1 MKSALG
7 ALGQWQI
14 EVGEPAL
21 PGAGSLGPELITE
34 SNANV
39 CLCQVSWGG
48 WGSGLLA
55 LKGSHHVLFTS
66 SSPVCHL
73 DAVPLNGYPKGSG
86 LVIPEQGLQ
95 AS

>member
-34 SNANV
+34 SNSNV
-39 CLCQVSWGG
+39 CLSVRCLGEAGG
-48 WGSGLLA
+48 VGCWPSGA
-55 LKGSHHVLFTS
+55 GAMSC
-66 SSPVCHL
+66 SPPHLQCTHL
-73 DAVPLNGYPKGSG
+73 DTVL
-86 LVIPEQGLQ
+86 
-95 AS
+95 

>member
-39 CLCQVSWGG
+39 CLSVRCLGEAGG
-48 WGSGLLA
+48 GAASPQGQPPCLVHLLISSVPTWTCS
-55 LKGSHHVLFTS
+55 LEWIPKRVL
-66 SSPVCHL
+66 
-73 DAVPLNGYPKGSG
+73 A
-86 LVIPEQGLQ
+86 
-95 AS
+95 

>member
-34 SNANV
+34 SSANV
-39 CLCQVSWGG
+39 CLSVRCLGEAGG
-48 WGSGLLA
+48 VG
-55 LKGSHHVLFTS
+55 
-66 SSPVCHL
+66 C
-73 DAVPLNGYPKGSG
+73 
-86 LVIPEQGLQ
+86 
-95 AS
+95 

>member
-7 ALGQWQI
+7 ALGQWKI

-39 CLCQVSWGG
+39 CLSVRCLGEAGG
-48 WGSGLLA
+48 AG
-55 LKGSHHVLFTS
+55 
-66 SSPVCHL
+66 C
-73 DAVPLNGYPKGSG
+73 
-86 LVIPEQGLQ
+86 
-95 AS
+95 

>member
-39 CLCQVSWGG
+39 CLSVRCLGGG
-48 WGSGLLA
+48 WGSGVLA
-55 LKGSHHVLFTS
+55 LKGRHHALFTS
-66 SSPVCHL
+66 SSPVCPPGHSAL
-73 DAVPLNGYPKGSG
+73 EMFP
-86 LVIPEQGLQ
+86 
-95 AS
+95 